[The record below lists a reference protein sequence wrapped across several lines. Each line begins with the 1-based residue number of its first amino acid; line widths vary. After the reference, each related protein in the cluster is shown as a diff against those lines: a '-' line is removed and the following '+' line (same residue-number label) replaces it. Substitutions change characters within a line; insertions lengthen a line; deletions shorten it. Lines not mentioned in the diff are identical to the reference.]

1 MESIET
7 GVGAALR
14 ALPLKDMD
22 PSLLDYAVRREAA
35 ALGTD
40 LTSLTAAME
49 VAAYIHRDDHRGRR
63 GALPVDSYVT
73 HPFRLV
79 LRLVRY
85 GCRDADV
92 LCAAALHDTVEDHP
106 GELAALLGTAS
117 GDGGLGPDGDGLPLP
132 DGEAGRRQL
141 ALAVLARAFGREV
154 AGLVSAVTNP
164 LSRADEADDDRLAAY
179 QAHVV
184 AVVARPRVFLVKV
197 ADFVDNAGS
206 LHWMT
211 DVARRDRLQRK
222 YAPLVPALVASLA
235 EHGDTLRV
243 GPEGRA
249 SIGEHL
255 DAIAPHR
262 RRSGGGAG
270 QAGGAG
276 TGAGEVTGRG

>member
-1 MESIET
+1 
-7 GVGAALR
+7 
-14 ALPLKDMD
+14 
-22 PSLLDYAVRREAA
+22 
-35 ALGTD
+35 
-40 LTSLTAAME
+40 
-49 VAAYIHRDDHRGRR
+49 
-63 GALPVDSYVT
+63 
-73 HPFRLV
+73 
-79 LRLVRY
+79 
-85 GCRDADV
+85 
-92 LCAAALHDTVEDHP
+92 
-106 GELAALLGTAS
+106 
-117 GDGGLGPDGDGLPLP
+117 
-132 DGEAGRRQL
+132 
-141 ALAVLARAFGREV
+141 VLARAFGGEV

-184 AVVARPRVFLVKV
+184 AVVAQPRVFLVKV

-206 LHWMT
+206 LHSMT

-222 YAPLVPALVASLA
+222 YAPLVPAFVASLA

-255 DAIAPHR
+255 DAIAR
-262 RRSGGGAG
+262 RIGAG